1 MLMLGSAGLTR
12 ELFLVVGKPD
22 LVRVWVSIGLVLGPA
37 VLESLIRAYTG
48 TRPGAPS
55 ETPSSP
61 RVLP

>member
-1 MLMLGSAGLTR
+1 MLVLGSAGLTR
-12 ELFLVVGKPD
+12 ELFLAGKPD
-22 LVRVWVSIGLVLGPA
+22 LIRVWVSIGLVLGPA

-48 TRPGAPS
+48 TRTGGPS